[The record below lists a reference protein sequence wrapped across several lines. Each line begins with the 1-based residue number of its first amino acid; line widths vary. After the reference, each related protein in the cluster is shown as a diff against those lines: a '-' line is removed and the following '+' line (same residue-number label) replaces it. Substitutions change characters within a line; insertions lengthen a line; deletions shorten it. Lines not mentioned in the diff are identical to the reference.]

1 MIVDTFKNCEDLDNI
16 GMVES
21 IRGSNFSVENELVSL
36 WEYFHSNSSRLP
48 SAEDHSSESAS
59 AQFPD
64 GLWEEGGIP
73 LEWLPGGA
81 VQAEAAVPGGAGAR
95 RWRTKLST

>member
-21 IRGSNFSVENELVSL
+21 IRGSNFSVENELVPL
-36 WEYFHSNSSRLP
+36 REYFHSNSSRLP
-48 SAEDHSSESAS
+48 SAKDHSSESAS
-59 AQFPD
+59 AQFPN

-73 LEWLPGGA
+73 LE
-81 VQAEAAVPGGAGAR
+81 
-95 RWRTKLST
+95 